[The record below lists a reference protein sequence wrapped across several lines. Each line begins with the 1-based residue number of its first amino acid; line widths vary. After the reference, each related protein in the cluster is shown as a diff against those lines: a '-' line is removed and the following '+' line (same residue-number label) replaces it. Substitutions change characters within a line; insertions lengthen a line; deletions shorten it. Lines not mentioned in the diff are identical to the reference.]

1 MGFKGTRAE
10 LRWAEKA
17 KIEKI
22 FKFLIQG
29 NGIQIK
35 SFEYFQTKFELG
47 SK

>member
-1 MGFKGTRAE
+1 LNRYWVESRWVTKG
-10 LRWAEKA
+10 
-17 KIEKI
+17 KIEKV

-35 SFEYFQTKFELG
+35 SFEYFQTKFEMD